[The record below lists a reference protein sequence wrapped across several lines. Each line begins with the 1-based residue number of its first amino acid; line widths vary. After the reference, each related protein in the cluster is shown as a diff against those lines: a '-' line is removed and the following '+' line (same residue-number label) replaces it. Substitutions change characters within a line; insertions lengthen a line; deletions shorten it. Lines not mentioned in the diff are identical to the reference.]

1 MKPSRSPLPPL
12 RVAVGRLA
20 ACCAVIVAVAAGAAL
35 AQSSSAT
42 YSVPRQSI
50 DGGAQRAASATY
62 GLNGTVGQPDAG
74 PAMSGATFSVRG
86 GFHRATASGPQP
98 DPIFANGFE
107 P

>member
-1 MKPSRSPLPPL
+1 VNR
-12 RVAVGRLA
+12 RVGLALAVLA
-20 ACCAVIVAVAAGAAL
+20 GIAAFGGAL

-50 DGGAQRAASATY
+50 DGGAQRASSASY
-62 GLNGTVGQPDAG
+62 SLNGTIGQPDAG

-86 GFHRATASGPQP
+86 GFHRAAAASGPQP

>member
-1 MKPSRSPLPPL
+1 MKR
-12 RVAVGRLA
+12 RLGL
-20 ACCAVIVAVAAGAAL
+20 AVAAIAATAAVGVAL

-42 YSVPRQSI
+42 YNVPRQSI
-50 DGGAQRAASATY
+50 DGGAQRASSASY
-62 GLNGTVGQPDAG
+62 SLDGTIGQPDAG

-86 GFHRATASGPQP
+86 GFHRAAAAGPQP

>member
-1 MKPSRSPLPPL
+1 MRSP
-12 RVAVGRLA
+12 VGRLA
-20 ACCAVIVAVAAGAAL
+20 AYCVAIAIVATGAVF

-50 DGGAQRAASATY
+50 DGGAQRASSATY
-62 GLNGTVGQPDAG
+62 ALNGTVGQPDAG

>member
-1 MKPSRSPLPPL
+1 MSRRLGL
-12 RVAVGRLA
+12 VLVALAGTVAVG
-20 ACCAVIVAVAAGAAL
+20 VAL

-42 YSVPRQSI
+42 YNVPRQSV
-50 DGGAQRAASATY
+50 DGGAQRASSASY
-62 GLNGTVGQPDAG
+62 SLNGTIGQPDAG

-86 GFHRATASGPQP
+86 GFHRAAAAGGPQP